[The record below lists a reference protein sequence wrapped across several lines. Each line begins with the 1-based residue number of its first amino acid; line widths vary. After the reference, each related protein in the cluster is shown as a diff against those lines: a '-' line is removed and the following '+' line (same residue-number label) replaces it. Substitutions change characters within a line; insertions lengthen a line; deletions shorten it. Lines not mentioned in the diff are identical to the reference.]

1 MDDPA
6 AFARYIDNEL
16 PVYMA
21 MGMTPDEYWNGDPA
35 LLKAYRKTDEIRRE
49 RENEMLWL
57 QGMYIYEAIGDL
69 APILHAFAKKGTEA
83 KPYTE
88 RPYPITKRLRK
99 EAEEAKE
106 KREYEQQK
114 ARFQQ
119 MMAAV
124 NMRFASKGG

>member
-1 MDDPA
+1 MNNPP
-6 AFARYIDNEL
+6 AFAKYIDNEL

-35 LLKAYRKTDEIRRE
+35 LLRAYRKADVIRRE

-88 RPYPITKRLRK
+88 RPYPITNRLRK
-99 EAEEAKE
+99 EAEEAGE
-106 KREYEQQK
+106 RREFELQK

-119 MMAAV
+119 MMVAV
-124 NMRFASKGG
+124 NMRFASKEG

>member
-1 MDDPA
+1 MDNPA
-6 AFARYIDNEL
+6 AFAKYIDGEL

-35 LLKAYRKTDEIRRE
+35 LLKAYRKMDEIRRE

-83 KPYTE
+83 KPYAE
-88 RPYPITKRLRK
+88 RPYPITKRLKK

-106 KREYEQQK
+106 QREYEQQK

-119 MMAAV
+119 MMTAV

>member
-1 MDDPA
+1 MDNPA
-6 AFARYIDNEL
+6 AFAKYIDGEL

-35 LLKAYRKTDEIRRE
+35 LLKAYRKMDEIKRE

-83 KPYTE
+83 KPYAE
-88 RPYPITKRLRK
+88 RPYPITKRLKK
-99 EAEEAKE
+99 EAEAAKE
-106 KREYEQQK
+106 QREYEQQK

-119 MMAAV
+119 MMTAV